1 MTRTKGT
8 SKGTFAGVSLL
19 LAGSLGCATV
29 PPVSG
34 PGLSLRKVV
43 IYRNGVGYFERGGH
57 VDSDRVQFDVRKDE
71 VGDFLATLAVLER
84 GGSSVRSASFP
95 LEVAGDGPANRL
107 KAGEAN
113 ADKRELRH
121 VVMALDGKE
130 HDLQVGY
137 IAQTPVWRPSYR
149 LVIDKDGASLQTW
162 GIVQNL
168 SGEDWNGVRLSLV
181 AEAPLAFDAAL
192 GTPVIPGRPT
202 VSDSGDVMAVVP
214 RSETSL
220 AQAAPLAPP
229 PAPAMAAPMFGVG
242 GGAGAIPRVA
252 AKKSD
257 TRAMEAQGSA
267 GESADESA
275 DQLQAAPAAE
285 AASFSRETRNLAAL
299 AAISVQSGT
308 TRYDLPAAVSIPD
321 KSSTMVMLADQRI
334 PGQVVALYAPD
345 GGVPD
350 SARHPFRVA
359 RFVNKTG
366 GLVERGPLAIFAD
379 GAFAGQGVTDPLPDG
394 ATATVPFGVDRR
406 VAVEVSRES
415 RDEGSR
421 LYHIEAGA
429 LTVSRDV
436 VSLTTYKLRNGAAEP
451 ATLLIKHPRNP
462 GARLKVLSGG
472 NAWTELGSAQRS
484 PSREGAGTLPGF
496 PQTIEDNVGTGTA
509 LVPVEVAARG
519 TIDLVLDERQQT
531 TRAVDWLS
539 PLADEAV
546 RGYLGDHAADP
557 AVARQLK
564 AAWDVR
570 RGLVDAQRDR
580 QKLAATDAE
589 LRRSTD
595 ETRNNLKALEKN
607 TAAADLRAKLAARLA
622 DQSSQLDVVDKKI
635 IETDLKINESQIRFT
650 DAIRAVK
657 LLQPL
662 ALE

>member
-1 MTRTKGT
+1 M
-8 SKGTFAGVSLL
+8 SLL

-34 PGLSLRKVV
+34 PGLSLKKVV

-57 VDSDRVQFDVRKDE
+57 VDSDRVQFEVRKDE

-95 LEVAGDGPANRL
+95 LEVASDAPL
-107 KAGEAN
+107 PPPKPGEAK

-121 VVMALDGKE
+121 VVMALDGRE

-149 LVIDKDGASLQTW
+149 LVIDKDGTSLQTW
-162 GIVQNL
+162 GIVQNI
-168 SGEDWNGVRLSLV
+168 SGEDWNDVRLSLV

-202 VSDSGDVMAVVP
+202 MTDGGDVMAVVP
-214 RSETSL
+214 HSETSL
-220 AQAAPLAPP
+220 AQAEPPAPP
-229 PAPAMAAPMFGVG
+229 PAPGMAAPMFGMS
-242 GGAGAIPRVA
+242 GGAGALPRSV
-252 AKKSD
+252 AKK
-257 TRAMEAQGSA
+257 TYARATE
-267 GESADESA
+267 ADESG
-275 DQLQAAPAAE
+275 LQELASPAAE
-285 AASFSRETRNLAAL
+285 AASYSRETRNLAAL

-379 GAFAGQGVTDPLPDG
+379 GAFAGQGVTDALPDG
-394 ATATVPFGVDRR
+394 ATATVPFGLDRR

-421 LYHIEAGA
+421 LYHIEAGG

-436 VSLTTYKLRNGAAEP
+436 VSLTTYRLRNGAADA
-451 ATLLIKHPRNP
+451 ATLLIKHPRSA
-462 GARLKVLSGG
+462 GARMK
-472 NAWTELGSAQRS
+472 NF
-484 PSREGAGTLPGF
+484 PAGT
-496 PQTIEDNVGTGTA
+496 EDNVGTGTA
-509 LVPVEVAARG
+509 LVPVQVAGRG

-531 TRAVDWLS
+531 TRALDWLS

-546 RGYLGDHAADP
+546 RGYLGDRGADP
-557 AVARQLK
+557 TVARQLK

-570 RGLVDAQRDR
+570 RGLVDAQADR
-580 QKLAATDAE
+580 QKLAASDAE

-607 TAAADLRAKLAARLA
+607 TAAADLRAKLTVRLA
-622 DQSSQLDVVDKKI
+622 DQSAQLDVVDKKI

-662 ALE
+662 AVQ

>member
-1 MTRTKGT
+1 MNRTKGR
-8 SKGTFAGVSLL
+8 SKGSVAGVSLL

-34 PGLSLRKVV
+34 PGLSLKKVV

-57 VDSDRVQFDVRKDE
+57 VDSDRVQFEVRKDE

-95 LEVAGDGPANRL
+95 LEVASDAPAPRP

-113 ADKRELRH
+113 RSTAAGAEKRELRH

-149 LVIDKDGASLQTW
+149 LVIGKDGASLQTW

-168 SGEDWNGVRLSLV
+168 SGEDWNDVRLSLV

-192 GTPVIPGRPT
+192 GIPVIPGRPT
-202 VSDSGDVMAVVP
+202 VTDGGDVMAVVP

-220 AQAAPLAPP
+220 AQAAPPP
-229 PAPAMAAPMFGVG
+229 PPAMAAPMFGVG
-242 GGAGAIPRVA
+242 GGMASGAAAPRAA
-252 AKKSD
+252 AKKSYA
-257 TRAMEAQGSA
+257 RPMELD
-267 GESADESA
+267 SADESA
-275 DQLQAAPAAE
+275 DQVMAAPAPE
-285 AASFSRETRNLAAL
+285 AAGYSRETRNLAAL

-308 TRYDLPAAVSIPD
+308 TRYDLPATVSIPD

-379 GAFAGQGVTDPLPDG
+379 GAFAGQGVTDALPDG
-394 ATATVPFGVDRR
+394 ATATVPFGLDRR

-429 LTVSRDV
+429 LTVARDV

-462 GARLKVLSGG
+462 GARMKNFPSG
-472 NAWTELGSAQRS
+472 T
-484 PSREGAGTLPGF
+484 
-496 PQTIEDNVGTGTA
+496 EDNVGTGTA
-509 LVPVEVAARG
+509 LVPVQVTARG

-531 TRAVDWLS
+531 TSALDWLS

-546 RGYLGDHAADP
+546 RGYLADRGADP

-570 RGLVDAQRDR
+570 RGLVDAQSER
-580 QKLAATDAE
+580 QKLAASDAE

-607 TAAADLRAKLAARLA
+607 TAAADLRAKLTARLA
-622 DQSSQLDVVDKKI
+622 DQSAQLDVVDKKI